1 MDKEILKTALFGYSK
16 ISVCQYIATMN
27 EEFNAKLMAETESF
41 REERTRLHKKIDDLE
56 AELATYKQTANDIG
70 EALLDAHR
78 HADQIRQQAEAD
90 AAQLLKRTE
99 EDAAQLLKRTEEDAA
114 QLLKRTEEDAA
125 ELRSRTEED
134 AAQLRRQAEEKT
146 EQFLLEFKEKEQAQ
160 TQKLTLY
167 TEAIM
172 KLREAMA
179 ALASQTDDALYAF
192 MEQFL
197 DLRQNFED
205 SE

>member
-16 ISVCQYIATMN
+16 ISVCRYIATMN

-90 AAQLLKRTE
+90 AAQL
-99 EDAAQLLKRTEEDAA
+99 
-114 QLLKRTEEDAA
+114 
-125 ELRSRTEED
+125 RSRTEED

-160 TQKLTLY
+160 TKKLTLY
-167 TEAIM
+167 T
-172 KLREAMA
+172 
-179 ALASQTDDALYAF
+179 
-192 MEQFL
+192 
-197 DLRQNFED
+197 
-205 SE
+205 